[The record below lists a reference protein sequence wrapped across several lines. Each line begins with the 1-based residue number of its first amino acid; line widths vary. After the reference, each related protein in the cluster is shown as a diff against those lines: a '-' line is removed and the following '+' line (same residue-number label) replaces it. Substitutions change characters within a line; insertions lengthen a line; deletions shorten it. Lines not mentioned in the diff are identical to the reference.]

1 MSGTTLFLV
10 LLVGLPLL
18 MVFTHR
24 GGGHSGMGCGMGH
37 GGHGNQ
43 SGHEHGNGTPRERD
57 TGEPEAKPLLGPP
70 GTGGSSPQPV
80 AREEQHHRS
89 C

>member
-1 MSGTTLFLV
+1 MSGNTLFIL

-18 MVFTHR
+18 MMLMHR
-24 GGGHSGMGCGMGH
+24 GGHSGMGCGMGH

-43 SGHEHGNGTPRERD
+43 SGHEHGSGNPRERD
-57 TGEPEAKPLLGPP
+57 TGEPETKPLLGPP
-70 GTGGSSPQPV
+70 GTGGGSPRPV
-80 AREEQHHRS
+80 AHKEHRHRG